1 MKMES
6 IEERRPEHELCHE
19 KNCPKLSEATIAYSV
34 TTKGRFGQP
43 KMEIT
48 EKEVCLE
55 HSELI
60 AVIAAAP
67 DDRSKLKAIRSIQ
80 WKGSATTA

>member
-1 MKMES
+1 MELK
-6 IEERRPEHELCHE
+6 EERRPDHELCQE
-19 KNCPKLSEATIAYSV
+19 KNCPRLSEATIAYSV

-43 KMEIT
+43 RLEII

-60 AVIAAAP
+60 AAIAAAA
-67 DDRSKLKAIRSIQ
+67 DDRSKLKAIKSIQ
-80 WKGSATTA
+80 WKGSAATA

>member
-1 MKMES
+1 MELK
-6 IEERRPEHELCHE
+6 EERRPDHELCQE
-19 KNCPKLSEATIAYSV
+19 KNCPRLSEATIAYSV

-43 KMEIT
+43 RLEII

-60 AVIAAAP
+60 AAIAAAA
-67 DDRSKLKAIRSIQ
+67 DDRSKLKAIKSIQ
-80 WKGSATTA
+80 WKGSTATA